1 MCTHKKY
8 ITNRYTGDRLLV
20 NCGRCKSC
28 LQEKAN
34 RSRNRIRAALP
45 DGYQFLFVCLTYKEE
60 FIPYVLKSDLQNEF
74 LDEIPLYRD
83 FRIRSFKGR
92 NIVRRNVGNSSILTS
107 LSLEDP
113 DGETDRSGISFTPN
127 IWKKGR
133 GYHPERM
140 ALIYYK
146 DVQDFYKRLR
156 QNLYRRFGYSAPSI
170 RMFTT
175 SEYGETH
182 SRPHF
187 HALIGTEQEN
197 LEYVRQ
203 AIYDSWLF
211 ADRAD
216 LERNTTIARDAASY
230 VASYVNCGSR
240 ISESLGRLSKPKH
253 SCSKSFGVELPSFR
267 LDKILENADNGF
279 MCYSRATKIDG
290 CPTVFDVPIPKYV
303 INRFFPKFKGLCRLS
318 PDSLELFLRF
328 PEKYFLQ
335 HKHEAITNYDDS
347 VHTDTW
353 SNYVRIRNAFNKY
366 HSITGRNVYD
376 YAIDY
381 KRVWNCY
388 KNTLYRLQ
396 FEDTETPM
404 LEKYDNLS
412 DLMNFSVHNGS
423 LLALALQV
431 DSLITDPNKFKRN
444 KQLSDYYSQLY
455 EKKCK
460 ISKINNHI
468 FTNHLNRNL

>member
-45 DGYQFLFVCLTYKEE
+45 DGFQFLFVCLSYKDE
-60 FIPYVLKSDLQNEF
+60 FIPYVLKSDLNNES

-92 NIVRRNVGNSSILTS
+92 NIIRRNNGDQSILTNIS
-107 LSLEDP
+107 VEDS
-113 DGETDRSGISFTPN
+113 DSNRQSISFTPN
-127 IWKKGR
+127 MWKKGR
-133 GYHPERM
+133 GYHTERM

-146 DVQDFYKRLR
+146 DVQDFFKRLR
-156 QNLYRRFGYSAPSI
+156 QNLYRRFGDNAPSL

-187 HALIGTEQEN
+187 HTLIGTEQEN
-197 LEYVRQ
+197 IEFVRQ
-203 AIYDSWLF
+203 AIFDSWLF
-211 ADRAD
+211 ADRTD
-216 LERNTTIARDAASY
+216 LERNTTIARDAAAY
-230 VASYVNCGSR
+230 VASYVNCGAR
-240 ISESLGRLSKPKH
+240 ISEGLGRLSKPKH
-253 SCSKSFGVELPSFR
+253 SCSKNFGVELPSFR
-267 LDKILENADNGF
+267 LDKILANADRGT
-279 MCYSRATKIDG
+279 MCYSRATKING
-290 CPTVFDVPIPKYV
+290 CPAVLDVPIPKYV
-303 INRFFPKFKGLCRLS
+303 INRFFPKFKGLCRLA

-335 HKHEAITNYDDS
+335 HKHEGITNYDDKD
-347 VHTDTW
+347 HNDTW
-353 SNYVRIRNAFNKY
+353 ANYVRVRNSFNKY
-366 HSITGRNVYD
+366 HSLTGRNIYD

-388 KNTLYRLQ
+388 KNTLYRMQ
-396 FEDTETPM
+396 FDDLETPM
-404 LEKYDNLS
+404 LEKYDNIN

-423 LLALALQV
+423 LLALAWQEDNLV
-431 DSLITDPNKFKRN
+431 TDPNKFKRT

-455 EKKCK
+455 DKKCK
-460 ISKINNHI
+460 TSKINNFI
-468 FTNHLNRNL
+468 FTNSLNRNL

>member
-8 ITNRYTGDRLLV
+8 ITNRYTGDRFLV

-45 DGYQFLFVCLTYKEE
+45 DGFQFLFVCLSYKEE
-60 FIPYVLKSDLQNEF
+60 FIPYVLKSDLNNES

-92 NIVRRNVGNSSILTS
+92 NIIRRNDGDNSILTTIS
-107 LSLEDP
+107 V
-113 DGETDRSGISFTPN
+113 TDSDDNRQSISFTPN
-127 IWKKGR
+127 MWKKGR
-133 GYHPERM
+133 GYHPDRM

-146 DVQDFYKRLR
+146 DVQDFFKRLR
-156 QNLYRRFGYSAPSI
+156 QNLYRRFGDNAPSL

-187 HALIGTEQEN
+187 HTLIGTEQEN
-197 LEYVRQ
+197 LEFVRK
-203 AIYDSWLF
+203 AIFDSWLF

-230 VASYVNCGSR
+230 VASYVNCGAR
-240 ISESLGRLSKPKH
+240 ISKGLGLLSKPKH
-253 SCSKSFGVELPSFR
+253 SCSKSFGVELPSFK
-267 LDKILENADNGF
+267 LNKILENADRGS
-279 MCYSRATKIDG
+279 MCYSRATKING
-290 CPTVFDVPIPKYV
+290 CPTVLDVPIPKYV
-303 INRFFPKFKGLCRLS
+303 LNRFFPKFKGLCRLA

-335 HKHEAITNYDDS
+335 HKHEGITNYDDID
-347 VHTDTW
+347 HNDTW
-353 SNYVRIRNAFNKY
+353 SNFVRVRNAFKKY
-366 HSITGRNVYD
+366 HSLTGRNIYD

-388 KNTLYRLQ
+388 KNTLYRMQ
-396 FEDTETPM
+396 FDDHETPM
-404 LEKYDNLS
+404 LEKYDNIN

-423 LLALALQV
+423 LLALAWQADNV
-431 DSLITDPNKFKRN
+431 ITDPNQFKRT

-455 EKKCK
+455 DKKCK
-460 ISKINNHI
+460 TSRINNHI
-468 FTNHLNRNL
+468 FTNSLNRNL